1 MNPMK
6 EEKQVFTDLKSEQ
19 MNELLTTPP
28 KWIVNSGGGVLL
40 FSLLLIISMA
50 WFIRYPD
57 QVPGEVIVT
66 TSKAPIEFS
75 NQNYVQ
81 LKTLNVV
88 ENQEVKA
95 GDLLAQFDF
104 RVNSNDFEKA
114 LAYLKELE
122 RFAGKFPT
130 EIPVLDQQL
139 QLGIFGERWT
149 NLLSKIKTWNLEY
162 ASNPEQEELKLIR
175 REITFREQ
183 LQVISGKKIKLSESE
198 YTLMEEQLA
207 GGERLAA
214 QNAVSR
220 QSLTQEKHSRNQ
232 SMQALE
238 GQREQS
244 IQNLITLNSL
254 RKEILKL
261 EHELR
266 VERLQRSAEIR
277 QMVTGLIHDF
287 QNWKKDAAWT
297 APCSGKVI
305 FNKMLQVNRYYKAEE
320 ASLIIVPDGN
330 GYQAVAS
337 VISSGSGK
345 IRKEQKAFIELTD
358 YPKTEFGMLEGR
370 VSAITQM
377 DKNGKYELR
386 IKLPNQLKTTY
397 NQQIP
402 PRAQLKGKVIVITKD
417 KRLLMRFFEQFTT
430 LIK

>member
-1 MNPMK
+1 MK
-6 EEKQVFTDLKSEQ
+6 KEHEEFTGLRSEE

-40 FSLLLIISMA
+40 LALSLLVSLA
-50 WFIRYPD
+50 WLVRYPD
-57 QVPGEVIVT
+57 EIPGEVIVT
-66 TSKAPIEFS
+66 TSKAPIELS
-75 NQNYVQ
+75 NQSYVQ
-81 LKTLNVV
+81 LKALNIV
-88 ENQEVKA
+88 ENQEVRA

-104 RVNSNDFEKA
+104 RVNSHDFEKA
-114 LAYLKELE
+114 LAYLQELE
-122 RFAGKFPT
+122 KLADEFPS
-130 EIPVLDQQL
+130 EIPVFDQQL
-139 QLGIFGERWT
+139 QLGSFGERWT
-149 NLLSKIKTWNLEY
+149 NLLSKIREWNLEY
-162 ASNPEQEELKLIR
+162 ALSPEQEELKLIR
-175 REITFREQ
+175 REIAFREQ
-183 LQVISGKKIKLSESE
+183 LQVISGKKMKLSESE
-198 YTLMEEQLA
+198 YALMEEQLA

-214 QNAVSR
+214 QNAISR

-232 SMQALE
+232 SMQAVE
-238 GQREQS
+238 GQKEQA

-261 EHELR
+261 EHDTR
-266 VERLQRSAEIR
+266 SERLQRSAEIR
-277 QMVTGLIHDF
+277 QILTGLINEF
-287 QNWKKDAAWT
+287 LNWKKDAAWT

-345 IRKEQKAFIELTD
+345 IKKGQRTFIELTD

-386 IKLPNQLKTTY
+386 IELPNQLKTTY
-397 NQQIP
+397 NLQIP

-417 KRLLMRFFEQFTT
+417 KRLLMRFFEQFTA